1 MSALFILIGCS
12 LLIAGSFLAAFI
24 WSIKNGQYED
34 DYTPSIRILLDE
46 EKNKNQNSNTN
57 TIVKLQTNA
66 N

>member
-1 MSALFILIGCS
+1 MSALFVLIGCS

-24 WSIKNGQYED
+24 WSIKNGQYDD

-46 EKNKNQNSNTN
+46 EKNKNQKSNTN
-57 TIVKLQTNA
+57 TKVKLQTNA